1 MNTNR
6 PAVPTA
12 TEYRAPSVAPVP
24 PPPVPLPRRRL
35 PLGLLFL
42 LATAGGLTALAVWT
56 DVGRMAAGLVR
67 DKWNQ
72 MFPSSAPP
80 AQGNVSTADLVSIGF
95 IDVETRLGNLH
106 PEAAAKV
113 TKVLVE
119 EGQAVKK
126 GDELL
131 RMDDEQAKLA
141 VKAAQSALD
150 TAQIQVQQ
158 AVKQPELLAADIR
171 AQDAAV
177 TAAERTR

>member
-42 LATAGGLTALAVWT
+42 VALVGGLTATALWT
-56 DVGRMAAGLVR
+56 DVGHMAVGLVR
-67 DKWNQ
+67 DKVSQ

-80 AQGNVSTADLVSIGF
+80 PPANVSSTDVVSCGF
-95 IDVETRLGNLH
+95 VDVETRLVNLH
-106 PEAAAKV
+106 PEQIGHV
-113 TKVLVE
+113 LKVLVE

-141 VKAAQSALD
+141 VKAAQSAL
-150 TAQIQVQQ
+150 
-158 AVKQPELLAADIR
+158 
-171 AQDAAV
+171 
-177 TAAERTR
+177 